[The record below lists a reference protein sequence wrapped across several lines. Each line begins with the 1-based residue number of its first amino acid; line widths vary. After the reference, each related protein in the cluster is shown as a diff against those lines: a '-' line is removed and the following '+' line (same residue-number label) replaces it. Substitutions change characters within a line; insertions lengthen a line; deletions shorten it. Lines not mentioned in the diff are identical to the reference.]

1 MTSYTKDIYYGLCS
15 TTSNYEFFVDSSV
28 PTTCPYH
35 GGSITGTP
43 IIANTNRIYSNKITN
58 NYVSEFKTD
67 SYAKV
72 SAIHLKGVK
81 DSVLREVSFVSKMND
96 NITSYNIRVYDITN
110 NNTIIETTLSNNVD
124 EITKIT
130 DNNINNQSYDNAII
144 EIQIKA
150 VAPPGNN
157 RRVDI
162 DEIEFIYEKL

>member
-15 TTSNYEFFVDSSV
+15 TTSDYEFFVDSSV

-43 IIANTNRIYSNKITN
+43 VIANTNRTYSNKITN
-58 NYVSEFKTD
+58 NYISEFKAN

-72 SAIHLKGVK
+72 SAIHLKGIK
-81 DSVLREVSFVSKMND
+81 DSVLREVTFVSKKND
-96 NITSYNIRVYDITN
+96 NITSYDFRIYDITN
-110 NNTIIETTLSNNVD
+110 NNTIVETTLSNDVD
-124 EITKIT
+124 EITRIT
-130 DNNINNQSYDNAII
+130 DDNINNQSYDNAII

-150 VAPPGNN
+150 VASTGKN
-157 RRVDI
+157 RRVDV